1 MTRAALAGF
10 PRALNDLG
18 VMAETGVGGRPTP
31 RAAEL
36 YEAAARAG
44 DTLGAW
50 NLADLLLNP
59 GLAPT
64 DPAEGYAWCLWAEDN
79 APDAGAA
86 AAYRTAVRRVGP
98 AHRGRPGARR
108 GPLRGDCRPS
118 IRRGKR
124 LDIGRD
130 GQPVLGRRGWR
141 C

>member
-18 VMAETGVGGRPTP
+18 VMAETGVGEAPDP
-31 RAAEL
+31 ERAAEL

-50 NLADLLLNP
+50 NLADLLMNP

-86 AAYRTAVRRVGP
+86 AAYRDRCASASAPLSADDR
-98 AHRGRPGARR
+98 ARGAAA
-108 GPLRGDCRPS
+108 LRGDAALNPP
-118 IRRGKR
+118 GEA
-124 LDIGRD
+124 
-130 GQPVLGRRGWR
+130 P
-141 C
+141 